1 MPVGAGRSPSRLRS
15 KTGDFSD
22 YLRGS
27 PSKLAPDT
35 PPSIPAVPPIP
46 PEATTPKSKRKLT
59 GFLGLKRKSGGFTL
73 ASEPGVKELREGF
86 WRVDDPVP
94 AVPEALLNR

>member
-1 MPVGAGRSPSRLRS
+1 MPVGPGRSPSRLRS

-22 YLRGS
+22 LLRGS
-27 PSKLAPDT
+27 PSRQAPDT
-35 PPSIPAVPPIP
+35 PPSVPPIP

-59 GFLGLKRKSGGFTL
+59 GFLGLKRKSGGFSL
-73 ASEPGVKELREGF
+73 ASEPGTKDLREGF

>member
-1 MPVGAGRSPSRLRS
+1 MPVGPARSPSRLRS

-22 YLRGS
+22 FLRGS
-27 PSKLAPDT
+27 PSKQAPNT
-35 PPSIPAVPPIP
+35 PPSVPAVPPIP
-46 PEATTPKSKRKLT
+46 PEATTPKSKRKLA
-59 GFLGLKRKSGGFTL
+59 GFLGLKRKSGGFAL
-73 ASEPGVKELREGF
+73 SSEPGAKELCEGG